1 MKSMK
6 KTIWILALL
15 IPAFT
20 GCNDWLDVSSKT
32 EIPSDEHF
40 SSETGFKD
48 AVIGVYVKMSKPE
61 LYGKALTWHVN
72 EFVSQNYARVSAAPD
87 LNVLD
92 LLYDRAPF
100 ISYGNSIWKN
110 CYETIELR
118 REKPLG
124 HRPCGGFFGTGR
136 DAGIKSFVTFRSV
149 AHVRQREFR

>member
-72 EFVSQNYARVSAAPD
+72 EFVSQNYARVS
-87 LNVLD
+87 
-92 LLYDRAPF
+92 R
-100 ISYGNSIWKN
+100 
-110 CYETIELR
+110 CT
-118 REKPLG
+118 
-124 HRPCGGFFGTGR
+124 GFERIGFT
-136 DAGIKSFVTFRSV
+136 
-149 AHVRQREFR
+149 VR

>member
-61 LYGKALTWHVN
+61 LYGKAL
-72 EFVSQNYARVSAAPD
+72 D
-87 LNVLD
+87 LAWVMSS
-92 LLYDRAPF
+92 F
-100 ISYGNSIWKN
+100 
-110 CYETIELR
+110 R
-118 REKPLG
+118 RTMPGFPL
-124 HRPCGGFFGTGR
+124 HR
-136 DAGIKSFVTFRSV
+136 I
-149 AHVRQREFR
+149 